1 MHTLHS
7 KCESQIRELKILKGK
22 LRALEEDLSR
32 THIDLESEARKR
44 YDVDLLN
51 HFNIYYYS
59 SSTYININIPIGT
72 IIVI

>member
-44 YDVDLLN
+44 CDVDN
-51 HFNIYYYS
+51 DD
-59 SSTYININIPIGT
+59 
-72 IIVI
+72 II